1 MIKIKTNTKIFFAT
15 IISKIITLFINKKRV
30 IKRNNIKY
38 DLDLSEGID
47 LRIFL
52 NFREERGLFNLK
64 NILPKKGK
72 YNFIDIGANIGTV
85 SLALSNE
92 FKNSKI
98 YAIEPTDYAY
108 NKFKKNLSLNPNLN
122 NNIKSYQ
129 LFIGKQPLK
138 NIFASWKLNFKKD
151 DKHYVHKGLKKET
164 NGKSITLDNFVEK
177 IGRKIDFVKID
188 TDGHEYEVL
197 QSGIKFLKRDKP
209 IIHIEFAPYLH
220 SEYGFF
226 TENIIDLIQ
235 KKLNYEFYTENL
247 NKIKNIREY
256 SKTIIN
262 TSENFF
268 LLIKGKKK

>member
-64 NILPKKGK
+64 NILPEKGK

-92 FKNSKI
+92 FKNSTI

-108 NKFKKNLSLNPNLN
+108 NKFKKNLNLNPNLN

-129 LFIGKQPLK
+129 LFIGERPLK
-138 NIFASWKLNFKKD
+138 NIFASWKLNFKKN

-164 NGKSITLDNFVEK
+164 NEKSITLDNFVEK
-177 IGRKIDFVKID
+177 IDRKIDFVKID

>member
-64 NILPKKGK
+64 NILPEKGK

-92 FKNSKI
+92 FKNSTI

-129 LFIGKQPLK
+129 LFIGKRPLK

>member
-64 NILPKKGK
+64 NILPEKGK

-92 FKNSKI
+92 FKNSTI

-108 NKFKKNLSLNPNLN
+108 NKFKKNLNLNPNLN

-129 LFIGKQPLK
+129 LFIGERPLK
-138 NIFASWKLNFKKD
+138 NIFASWKLNFKKN

-164 NGKSITLDNFVEK
+164 NEKSITLDNFVEK
-177 IGRKIDFVKID
+177 IDRKIDFVKID

-226 TENIIDLIQ
+226 TEDIIDLIQ
-235 KKLNYEFYTENL
+235 KLNYEFYTENL

>member
-1 MIKIKTNTKIFFAT
+1 M
-15 IISKIITLFINKKRV
+15 
-30 IKRNNIKY
+30 
-38 DLDLSEGID
+38 
-47 LRIFL
+47 
-52 NFREERGLFNLK
+52 
-64 NILPKKGK
+64 
-72 YNFIDIGANIGTV
+72 

-92 FKNSKI
+92 FKNSTI

-129 LFIGKQPLK
+129 LFIGKRPLK

>member
-64 NILPKKGK
+64 NILSEKGK

-92 FKNSKI
+92 FKNSTI

-108 NKFKKNLSLNPNLN
+108 NKFKKNLNLNPNLN

-129 LFIGKQPLK
+129 LFIGERPLK
-138 NIFASWKLNFKKD
+138 NIFASWKLNFKKN

-164 NGKSITLDNFVEK
+164 NEKSITLDNFVEK
-177 IGRKIDFVKID
+177 IDRKIDFVKID

-226 TENIIDLIQ
+226 TEDIIDLIQ
-235 KKLNYEFYTENL
+235 KLNYEFYTENL

-268 LLIKGKKK
+268 LLIKDIKK

>member
-129 LFIGKQPLK
+129 LFIGKRPLK